1 MTDALK
7 TSQQVAADLGVS
19 PNTLTRWTKDFAPFL
34 SPAGPIGG
42 DGTGRLFRDQDLV
55 LLRRIKEQLTGGS
68 STEELVEQL
77 RSEGH
82 GETSSLTVASQD
94 SSLAPQSA
102 GFVMLTDT
110 LRAMIENQQTIQNS
124 LQVNRNLQ
132 GVIIQDNFNLK
143 EENMKLR
150 ERMLKLEQELS
161 DLRKRDS
168 DHRLILEQRLAQL
181 EQEARKGVLG
191 KLFG

>member
-7 TSQQVAADLGVS
+7 TVQQAATDLGVS
-19 PNTLTRWTKDFAPFL
+19 PNTLKRWTKDFAPFL
-34 SPAGPIGG
+34 SLSGPLAN
-42 DGTGRLFRDQDLV
+42 DGASRRLTAEDLV
-55 LLRRIKEQLTGGS
+55 VLGRIKERLASGS
-68 STEELVEQL
+68 STEEVVEQL
-77 RSEGH
+77 HAEGR
-82 GETSSLTVASQD
+82 GETASLTTTHESGL
-94 SSLAPQSA
+94 STQSA

-150 ERMLKLEQELS
+150 DRMQKLEQELA

-168 DHRLILEQRLAQL
+168 DHRLLLEQRLAFL
-181 EQEARKGVLG
+181 EQEARKGILG
-191 KLFG
+191 KLF

>member
-7 TSQQVAADLGVS
+7 TAQQVATELGVS
-19 PNTLTRWTKDFAPFL
+19 SSMLRRWSKDFGTFL
-34 SPAGPIGG
+34 SPNGAVGS
-42 DGTGRLFRDQDLV
+42 DGTNRRFSEEDIV
-55 LLRRIKEQLTGGS
+55 VLRRIKEQLAGGS
-68 STEELVEQL
+68 STDEVVEQL
-77 RSEGH
+77 HSEGR
-82 GETSSLTVASQD
+82 GETAALTMTSQD
-94 SSLAPQSA
+94 GALSNPNAA
-102 GFVMLTDT
+102 FVLLTDT

-150 ERMLKLEQELS
+150 DRMLKMEQELS

-168 DHRLILEQRLAQL
+168 DHRLLLEQRLAHL
-181 EQEARKGVLG
+181 EQEMRKSVWS
-191 KLFG
+191 KLF